1 MDYKAGKGQNPMN
14 FNPINLVFEK
24 QAIIDDKEF
33 EQVAASGAGVIYLDE
48 QYQVVSMNRE
58 AEVLCNVDREQVLG
72 RTAKEAFAHLNDIFT
87 KLLDTEKENEFTS
100 QSFKIAHSS
109 QTFYLNFDSLRLSCN
124 GEAFS
129 GMIIIIHNVSA
140 LRSALKQIQTTQM
153 LMSLG
158 EVAAGV
164 AHHIR
169 TPLTT
174 ISGYLQVMLSR
185 LQDEHCLVRQDI
197 VEMLLDEVSHIN
209 SVVKELVLFAKPPI
223 QKEDNVNINRLVE
236 EALLHNFQQFDT
248 EKIDLR
254 KQLAPELPAIT
265 ADSNLIKQAFVNIV
279 ENALEAMPTQGL
291 LSVKSWLNVDLNM
304 LVVAITD
311 TGVGVSRDNLSR
323 IFEPFYTS
331 KLDHMGLGL
340 SVAHRII
347 SEHGGFIHI
356 HEEENNGTK
365 VHVYLPILESHHS
378 QYLEMQQQILNL
390 Q

>member
-1 MDYKAGKGQNPMN
+1 MN
-14 FNPINLVFEK
+14 FNPINQVFEK
-24 QAIIDDKEF
+24 QALIDDKEF

-48 QYQVVSMNRE
+48 QFQVVSMNRE

-72 RTAKEAFAHLNDIFT
+72 KTAKEAFVHLSDIFT
-87 KLLDTEKENEFTS
+87 KLLDEEKQNEFTS
-100 QSFKIAHSS
+100 QSFKITHSS
-109 QTFYLNFDSLRLSCN
+109 QTFYLNFDALRLSCN

-223 QKEDNVNINRLVE
+223 HKEDNINVNRLVE

-248 EKIDLR
+248 EKINLR
-254 KQLAPELPAIT
+254 KQLAPDLPAIR

-291 LSVKSWLNVDLNM
+291 LTVKSWLNVDLNM

-365 VHVYLPILESHHS
+365 VHVYLPIFESHHS

>member
-1 MDYKAGKGQNPMN
+1 MN

-24 QAIIDDKEF
+24 QALIDDKEF

-365 VHVYLPILESHHS
+365 VHVYIPILESHHS